1 MDREPAM
8 NQASRKTCKPA
19 DMTLHSAIASADSA
33 IALTIKEKEV
43 LHWAAM
49 GKSTWDISRINGCS
63 EATVSFHK
71 CNIRRKFGVNS
82 LSAALIKALHQGLIV
97 LH

>member
-1 MDREPAM
+1 M
-8 NQASRKTCKPA
+8 NQASRKARQPA
-19 DMTLHSAIASADSA
+19 DTNVQSAIAIADSA
-33 IALTIKEKEV
+33 VALTTREKEV

-49 GKSTWDISRINGCS
+49 GKSTWDIARINGCS
-63 EATVSFHK
+63 EAVVSFHK

-82 LSAALIKALHQGLIV
+82 LSAALIKALDQGLIA